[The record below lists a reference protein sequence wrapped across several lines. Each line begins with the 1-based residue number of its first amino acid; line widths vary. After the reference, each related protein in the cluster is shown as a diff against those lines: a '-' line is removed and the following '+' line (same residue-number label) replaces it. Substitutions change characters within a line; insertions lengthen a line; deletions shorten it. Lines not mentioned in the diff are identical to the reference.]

1 MIWFVRSSQGEYPR
15 NILGWMEETVEFR
28 QMPWGSDENSCEAK
42 DVRILGQTEQNG
54 PVGEGKR
61 KRMKSGGKRQSKIM
75 L

>member
-1 MIWFVRSSQGEYPR
+1 
-15 NILGWMEETVEFR
+15 
-28 QMPWGSDENSCEAK
+28 MPWGSDENSCEAK

-61 KRMKSGGKRQSKIM
+61 KRMKSGGGKGQSKIM